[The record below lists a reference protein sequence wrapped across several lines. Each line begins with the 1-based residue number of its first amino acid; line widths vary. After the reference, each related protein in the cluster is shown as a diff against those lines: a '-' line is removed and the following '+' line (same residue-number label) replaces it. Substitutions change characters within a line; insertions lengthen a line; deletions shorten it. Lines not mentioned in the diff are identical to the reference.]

1 MTASNNGGGVD
12 ERRQLSVSVVASRN
26 GSCFRKGRQY
36 SVKTFVSLSTAVLLA
51 GAACREKPIDQGAL
65 VTARTVGL
73 EHLQRGRLADA
84 EREFRTVIALAPR
97 EPLGY
102 ANLGLTYLR
111 SGSYADAES
120 QLQRARRLDPANP
133 EIALIAAKLY
143 SLTGRSAEARRMLA
157 TIPPDARVLYA
168 LAELERQSGDSG
180 TERRYAERLRQVL
193 ERAPANFAVRLK
205 LAAALL
211 KLGASDSTLR
221 YLEDV
226 RQLRPAPPREAQPY
240 LARSM
245 RALRAGRSVE
255 AGVTLERFLRLIEV
269 TAPYQAALAQVDW
282 IEGPLAGRPVL
293 AFNPQSLIAMRG
305 MTPASNVS
313 AQFTDV
319 TGESGLPDLGTRP
332 TALALGDY
340 DGDGEENLLIA
351 SPVVRL
357 YAVHGGFVA
366 DVSARMSLPLP
377 AGAVAATFADYDN
390 DGWLDLFAIGP
401 DGRGALLHNRDG
413 KRFED
418 VTAAAGVGDVAG
430 TRHALF
436 VDLDHD
442 GDLDLLLVG
451 GGSLGVYRND
461 LDGTFSLF
469 PNADGIRRGGSDA
482 AFGDFDD
489 DGRTDVFVASE
500 NGGDALFHNDG
511 VRGFTDVATALG
523 TRSSAVAVGD
533 YDNDGALDVFVAGP
547 AGGVLWHNDGT
558 GGLTE
563 AQRLR
568 GGTTGGA
575 VFLDYDN
582 DGWLDILVAGPQG
595 AALFH
600 NDGTGRFVDRGALL
614 PAGLQRDS
622 IGPVLVADLDGDGD
636 QDIIVGDKRGVHLLR
651 NDGGNAH
658 LGMKIQLTAL
668 GLGSGKNNSF
678 GIGARLEVRAGELY
692 QTRVVTGP
700 VTPFGLGSHF
710 KADVLRVQ
718 WPNGVPQT
726 IYFPGTDQDVLE
738 LQQLKGSC
746 AFLYTWDGQHFRFI
760 TDVMWRSALG
770 MPLGIMGKG
779 EGGRGKGPMSYA
791 PAGASQEYLRIP
803 GEALQPR
810 NGRYV
815 LQVTE
820 ELWETA
826 YLDQLRLLAVDHPDS
841 VEVFV
846 DERFPP
852 AVRGLR
858 LYQTVHPRPPL
869 SAVDERGTDV
879 LAELRDHDYRYV
891 SDLTPL
897 AYQGLTE
904 PHAVILDLDQDAGR
918 PGTLLVLRG
927 WIFPSDASINVALSQ
942 QRQELAELPVL
953 EVRDA
958 RGRWVSRGALGFP
971 AGKDKTVVIDLAGI
985 FPTRDHHVRVRT
997 NMQIYWDQAF
1007 VAEDV
1012 NGGGRTVKKQLRRSD
1027 GQEKTAAVV
1036 RVTTLSPQS
1045 GDLHFRGFSRMYR
1058 RGGRSGPHWFDYDSV
1073 TKESPWRPITGAAT
1087 RFGDVGPLLE
1097 NSDDQYVVMVPGD
1110 ETTVEFD
1117 APAGAPPDG
1126 WTRDFLLYS
1135 DGWIKDSDLNTAF
1148 GTTIE
1153 PLPYHAITSYPYSS
1167 GDRDPS
1173 DSPRQRY
1180 LREYNTRIIKR
1191 PRPGAMEE
1199 R

>member
-1 MTASNNGGGVD
+1 VIPLAAGATASNSGGGGG
-12 ERRQLSVSVVASRN
+12 ERRQLGSVSVVASRN
-26 GSCFRKGRQY
+26 SRFFRKGRQY
-36 SVKTFVSLSTAVLLA
+36 SVKTFVSLGTAALLA
-51 GAACREKPIDQGAL
+51 AAACREKPIDQGAL

-73 EHLQRGRLADA
+73 EDLQRGRLADA
-84 EREFRTVIALAPR
+84 EGEFRTVIALAPR
-97 EPLGY
+97 DPLGY

-111 SGSYADAES
+111 GGRYADAES
-120 QLQRARRLDPANP
+120 QLQQARRLAPTSP
-133 EIALIAAKLY
+133 EIALITAKLY
-143 SLTGRSAEARRMLA
+143 SLTGRSAEARQMLA

-168 LAELERQSGDSG
+168 LAELERQDGDSG
-180 TERRYAERLRQVL
+180 AERRYADRLRQVL
-193 ERAPANFAVRLK
+193 ERAPANRAVQLR

-211 KLGASDSTLR
+211 KLGDSDSTLR
-221 YLEDV
+221 HLEDV
-226 RQLRPAPPREAQPY
+226 RRLPPAPPREAQPY

-245 RALRAGRSVE
+245 QALRAGRVAE
-255 AGVTLERFLRLIEV
+255 ARVAFERFLRLSEV
-269 TAPYQAALAQVDW
+269 TGPYQAALAQVDW

-293 AFNPQSLIAMRG
+293 AFDPQSLITMRG
-305 MTPASNVS
+305 ITPASNAGV
-313 AQFTDV
+313 QFTDV
-319 TGESGLPDLGTRP
+319 TGESGLPDVGARP

-340 DGDGEENLLIA
+340 DGDGEENLLVA
-351 SPVVRL
+351 APPAPPRL

-366 DVSARMSLPLP
+366 DVSAKMALPLP
-377 AGAVAATFADYDN
+377 AGVLAATFADYDN
-390 DGWLDLFAIGP
+390 DGWLDLFAIGS
-401 DGRGALLHNRDG
+401 DGRGYLLHNQGG

-430 TRHALF
+430 ARHASF

-451 GGSLGVYRND
+451 GGSLGVYRNNG
-461 LDGTFSLF
+461 DGTFTLF

-489 DGRTDVFVASE
+489 DGRIDVFDASE

-511 VRGFTDVATALG
+511 VRGFTDGATGLG
-523 TRSSAVAVGD
+523 SRSSAVAVGD
-533 YDNDGALDVFVAGP
+533 YDNDGALDVFVTGP
-547 AGGVLWHNDGT
+547 AGGILWHNDGT
-558 GGLTE
+558 GRLTE

-568 GGTTGGA
+568 GGTAA

-582 DGWLDILVAGPQG
+582 DGWLDLLVAGPQG

-600 NDGTGRFVDRGALL
+600 NDGTGRFVDRSALL
-614 PAGLQRDS
+614 PAELQRDS
-622 IGPVLVADLDGDGD
+622 IGPLLVADLDGDGD
-636 QDIIVGDKRGVHLLR
+636 QDILLGTRSGVHLLR

-658 LGMKIQLTAL
+658 LGMRVQLSAL

-692 QTRVVTGP
+692 QTRVVTGL
-700 VTPFGLGSHF
+700 VTPFGLGNHF

-770 MPLGIMGKG
+770 MPVGIMGKG
-779 EGGRGKGPMSYA
+779 DGGRGMGYA
-791 PAGASQEYLRIP
+791 PASASQEYVRIP

-810 NGRYV
+810 NGHYAI
-815 LQVTE
+815 QITE

-852 AVRGLR
+852 ASNSTELR
-858 LYQTVHPRPPL
+858 LFELVHRRPPL
-869 SAVDERGTDV
+869 GAVDGHGADV
-879 LAELRDHDYRYV
+879 LDALRDHDDRYV
-891 SDLTPL
+891 SDLNPGQ
-897 AYQGLTE
+897 YQGLTE
-904 PHAVILDLDQDAGR
+904 PHELILDLDADAGR
-918 PGTLLVLRG
+918 PGTVLVMRG
-927 WIFPSDASINVALSQ
+927 WIYPSDASINVALSQ
-942 QRQELAELPVL
+942 RHTARAEPPVL

-958 RGRWVSRGALGFP
+958 RGRWISRGSVGFP
-971 AGKDKTVVIDLAGI
+971 SGKDKTVVIDLAGL
-985 FPTRDHHVRVRT
+985 FPTRDHHVRLRT
-997 NMQIYWDQAF
+997 NLQIYWDQVF
-1007 VAEDV
+1007 VAQDV
-1012 NGGGRTVKKQLRRSD
+1012 TGEAHT
-1027 GQEKTAAVV
+1027 
-1036 RVTTLSPQS
+1036 TTLAPVS

-1058 RGGRSGPHWFDYDSV
+1058 RGGRYGPHWFDYGDV
-1073 TKESPWRPITGAAT
+1073 TTESPWRPIPGAAT
-1087 RFGDVGPLLE
+1087 RFGDVRPLLD
-1097 NSDDQYVVMVPGD
+1097 SADDRYVIMAPGD

-1117 APAGAPPDG
+1117 AVPAPPVG
-1126 WTRDFLLYS
+1126 WTRDFVLYS
-1135 DGWIKDSDLNTAF
+1135 DGWIKDSDLNTAY
-1148 GTTIE
+1148 GTTIG

-1167 GDRDPS
+1167 GDRYPV
-1173 DSPRQRY
+1173 DSARQRY
-1180 LREYNTRIIKR
+1180 LREYNTRIIR
-1191 PRPGAMEE
+1191 RRGAMEE